1 MMTALI
7 RKEIKEHVLSKKGL
21 WIFFAITI
29 LFSGLA
35 FSFISV
41 KELSLLAQV
50 EVNMTFMKVMIG
62 LSALVSLVLG
72 STMYSSEKEQ
82 GTLESLMLTP
92 LSRMQ
97 ITVSKLIGNIV
108 FWLVISVLSLPY
120 FYGLT
125 IGTDL
130 FPRVVVFLYFIAL
143 PLIISFTCLS
153 LAFSAWLSST
163 KNALMLSIILFIVTA
178 MPMFLSTTMKKSGF
192 AYLFDRVS
200 PVSSS
205 LLAMKDYFVNK
216 LSASMIIMD
225 ILPIIGF
232 FFLSFASLY
241 YASLKLDFKGGE

>member
-1 MMTALI
+1 MNAALI

-21 WIFFAITI
+21 WIFFAVTI

-62 LSALVSLVLG
+62 LSTLVALVLG

-92 LSRMQ
+92 LSRME
-97 ITVSKLIGNIV
+97 ITGSKVIGILV

-120 FYGLT
+120 FYALAL
-125 IGTDL
+125 GTDL
-130 FPRVVVFLYFIAL
+130 FPRVLAFLYLIAF
-143 PLIISFTCLS
+143 PLVISFTCLS

-163 KNALMLSIILFIVTA
+163 KNALMLSIVLFIVTA
-178 MPMFLSTTMKKSGF
+178 IPMFLSTTMKKVGF
-192 AYLFDRVS
+192 AHWFDRLS
-200 PVSSS
+200 PISSS
-205 LLAMKDYFVNK
+205 LLGMKDYFVNK
-216 LSASMIIMD
+216 LSVAIILMD
-225 ILPIIGF
+225 VFPVVGF
-232 FFLSFASLY
+232 FLLAFGSLY
-241 YASLKLDFKGGE
+241 YASSKLDFKGGE